1 MANNEEE
8 KQFYII
14 TDDLQN
20 KVKWITGT
28 KYSFEIPEGFQ
39 EHAQLKRWCEENC
52 NDKVVYEENKIYH
65 SMLDDIYFYNE
76 EDAAAYKLRWT

>member
-14 TDDLQN
+14 TDDLQSEI
-20 KVKWITGT
+20 KWITGI
-28 KYSFEIPEGFQ
+28 KYSFEVPKEFQ

-52 NDKVVYEENKIYH
+52 NDKVVYEENKTYH
-65 SMLDDIYFYNE
+65 SVLDEIYFYDE
-76 EDAAAYKLRWT
+76 EDAAAFKLRWT